1 MMFKR
6 YQNLVWRYYLI
17 IIDHKRSWFELSPT
31 RKINE
36 TLTRIRSFLEKRLLE
51 ILKQYL
57 KQYVATVFTGLH
69 T

>member
-17 IIDHKRSWFELSPT
+17 IIDHKRSWFELTPT
-31 RKINE
+31 RKINKA
-36 TLTRIRSFLEKRLLE
+36 LTRIRSLLEKRLVTKLLE

-57 KQYVATVFTGLH
+57 KLRST
-69 T
+69 